1 MNSEL
6 MAPPVGEN
14 INFKMNL
21 EIDITVTGVWQ
32 KITNNFYFIF
42 CITFWLK
49 IYFKF
54 TN

>member
-1 MNSEL
+1 

-21 EIDITVTGVWQ
+21 EIDITVTVGWQ

-42 CITFWLK
+42 CIIFRLQ

-54 TN
+54 TD

>member
-1 MNSEL
+1 MNAEL

-14 INFKMNL
+14 TNFKLNL
-21 EIDITVTGVWQ
+21 EIDITVTVGWP
-32 KITNNFYFIF
+32 KITNIIYFIF
-42 CITFWLK
+42 CIIFRLQ